1 MKCKKCKNYIPDY
14 SNECY
19 FCRLNKMKLIY
30 VLLFIL
36 SLISLSIL
44 GIPEYILSIQG
55 EEFIFT
61 WLKYALTLS
70 ILAFIVI
77 IIFAKYFLNKHFD
90 KLINIPYTVN
100 DLLFINDI
108 GDYWYVAYCII
119 KLKIDWIITYK
130 RIISKSEYTQTFGI
144 KLNDEVTYHDLEDYR
159 KIIVSWSPLLIF
171 LSNLISQK
179 KTLLWAPK
187 IFSII

>member
-1 MKCKKCKNYIPDY
+1 MMTMKCKKCKNYIPDY

-119 KLKIDWIITYK
+119 KLKID
-130 RIISKSEYTQTFGI
+130 
-144 KLNDEVTYHDLEDYR
+144 
-159 KIIVSWSPLLIF
+159 
-171 LSNLISQK
+171 
-179 KTLLWAPK
+179 
-187 IFSII
+187 